1 MVASWEAQKNCKR
14 LGSFF
19 EDREELEE
27 GSLGHTH

>member
-1 MVASWEAQKNCKR
+1 MAISWEAQKKCKR

-27 GSLGHTH
+27 PVLVH

>member
-27 GSLGHTH
+27 VPILH

>member
-1 MVASWEAQKNCKR
+1 MTASWEAQKNCKR

-27 GSLGHTH
+27 VSLTTRH